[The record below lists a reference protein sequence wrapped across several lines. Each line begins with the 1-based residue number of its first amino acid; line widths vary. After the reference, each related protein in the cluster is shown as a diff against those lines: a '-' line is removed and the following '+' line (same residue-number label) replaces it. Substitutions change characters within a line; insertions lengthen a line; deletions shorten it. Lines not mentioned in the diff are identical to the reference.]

1 MKKILLLLAL
11 LLVVL
16 AAIVLLFAAFAD
28 RAASG
33 APAPSEEPRPT
44 PDPTPKPTPTPE
56 PVSPTEPT
64 PDPTPAPE
72 PVVYDDPAEARLA
85 AMTLEEKALQMI
97 LYSCHDPATVER
109 AAAGGVGGL
118 CLYTASF
125 SGKDRDGVIAMTSAL
140 QESAPLPLLISVDE
154 EGGTVN
160 RVSLFPALRSSPF
173 LSPRALFRA
182 GGWSR
187 IASDTEE
194 KAQFLLSLGINVNLA
209 PVCDVPR
216 SSLNYIYWR
225 TFSGNAPE
233 VAAYA
238 EMVVGIMKEQGIG
251 SVLKHF
257 PGYGGSA
264 DTHGGLAYDRRSYA
278 AFADGDFLPFRAG
291 IEAGADAV
299 LVSHNIVEC
308 MDAELPAS
316 LSPEVHRILR
326 EELGFEGVV
335 LCDDLSMGAIT
346 KYTGG
351 RNAAVQAV
359 LAGNDLVC
367 CGDCEAAAAAITAA
381 VADGTIPEERLDESV
396 LRILRWKLSL
406 GLDISP

>member
-1 MKKILLLLAL
+1 MRKRLLPFAL

-16 AAIVLLFAAFAD
+16 AILLLLRASVVEPVTTPAVTAAAQ
-28 RAASG
+28 
-33 APAPSEEPRPT
+33 PSRSPKPEPT
-44 PDPTPKPTPTPE
+44 PTPTPTPE
-56 PVSPTEPT
+56 PVS
-64 PDPTPAPE
+64 A
-72 PVVYDDPAEARLA
+72 DPAGERLA
-85 AMTLEEKALQMI
+85 RMSVEDKALQMI
-97 LYSCHDPATVER
+97 LLCCNDPS
-109 AAAGGVGGL
+109 AAAPAAARGVGGL
-118 CLYTASF
+118 CLYAASF
-125 SGKDRDGVIAMTSAL
+125 AGKDAAGVIAMTSAL
-140 QESAPLPLLISVDE
+140 QESAPIPLLLSVDE
-154 EGGTVN
+154 EGGTVC
-160 RVSLFPALRSSPF
+160 RVSRNPALRARPF
-173 LSPRALFRA
+173 AAPRTVYAA
-182 GGWSR
+182 GGGEG
-187 IASDTEE
+187 IESDTAE
-194 KAQFLLSLGINVNLA
+194 KAQLLLSLGLNVNMV
-209 PVCDVPR
+209 PVCDVPPSLR
-216 SSLNYIYWR
+216 SFIAPRS
-225 TFSGNAPE
+225 FSTD
-233 VAAYA
+233 AAAVSEYA
-238 EMVVGIMKEQGIG
+238 ARVVGVMREQGLG

-257 PGYGGSA
+257 PGYGGSI
-264 DTHGGLAYDRRSYA
+264 DTHKGKAYDLRAYEVFEQR
-278 AFADGDFLPFRAG
+278 DFLPFRAG

-299 LVSHNIVEC
+299 LVSHNIVKC
-308 MDAELPAS
+308 MDGTQPAS